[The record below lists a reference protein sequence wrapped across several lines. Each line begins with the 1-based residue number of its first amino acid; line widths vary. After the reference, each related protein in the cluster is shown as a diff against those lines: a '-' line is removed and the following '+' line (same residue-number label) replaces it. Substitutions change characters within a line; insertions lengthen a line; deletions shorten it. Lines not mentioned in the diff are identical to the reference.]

1 MNVQSNRHK
10 FTATLGLVVHAAGI
24 VAAMH
29 AHNDFSQRNVHS
41 CSLAADGVALGAA
54 ASTSQMHVEMIVFIA
69 IMLHKV
75 NAVAALI
82 DKKFSAFDN
91 MRSCIHISI
100 LIICFVGA
108 CCVWPGFVF
117 DARRSR
123 PNADSK
129 TFDDI
134 FCSSSP
140 PRTHHVF

>member
-75 NAVAALI
+75 NTVAALI

-91 MRSCIHISI
+91 MHVINTNDMFC
-100 LIICFVGA
+100 
-108 CCVWPGFVF
+108 
-117 DARRSR
+117 RRLLR
-123 PNADSK
+123 LAW
-129 TFDDI
+129 FR
-134 FCSSSP
+134 F
-140 PRTHHVF
+140 